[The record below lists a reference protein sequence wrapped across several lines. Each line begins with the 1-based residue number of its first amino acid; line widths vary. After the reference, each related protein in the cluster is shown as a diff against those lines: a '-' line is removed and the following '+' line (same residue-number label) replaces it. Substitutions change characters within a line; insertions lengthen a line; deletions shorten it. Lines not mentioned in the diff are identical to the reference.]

1 MDHHAHTCNTCETNL
16 MDQQYSDLVLLI
28 KQTCKCTKQACMYS
42 GNICTLNKQAS
53 KVLLIE
59 TSKKSATDRNK
70 QGMKGNEEK
79 EASTIDTN
87 LN

>member
-1 MDHHAHTCNTCETNL
+1 

-28 KQTCKCTKQACMYS
+28 KKTCKCTKQACMYTS
-42 GNICTLNKQAS
+42 SKQAKCISATNTSKQAS

-59 TSKKSATDRNK
+59 TSKQSATDRNK
-70 QGMKGNEEK
+70 QAMKENEEK

-87 LN
+87 PN